1 VKPWNDKG
9 DFMVDKFRM
18 PGYLIYLIDH
28 AFHMKRNE
36 MLLKYGITSSQNK
49 VLRCLWEE
57 DGLSQSDILK
67 QLSVRAPS
75 LTKLVEQ
82 LEKKGMIDRKI
93 CAEDGRAKMVYLTE
107 SGRNLKGKSLEVVYY
122 LEDKLFEG
130 FKEDEKREAVGHLT
144 RMLEN
149 IKEGA

>member
-1 VKPWNDKG
+1 
-9 DFMVDKFRM
+9 MADKFKM
-18 PGYLIYLIDH
+18 PGYLICSIDH
-28 AFHMKRNE
+28 AFQMKRNE
-36 MLLKYGITSSQNK
+36 KLLKYGITSSQNK

-57 DGLSQSDILK
+57 DGLSQSDILR

-75 LTKLVEQ
+75 LTKLIEQ

-122 LEDKLFEG
+122 LEDKLFND
-130 FKEDEKREAVGHLT
+130 FDEDEKKNTIDYLT
-144 RMLEN
+144 RMFDN
-149 IKEGA
+149 IKDGV

>member
-1 VKPWNDKG
+1 
-9 DFMVDKFRM
+9 MVDKFTM

-57 DGLSQSDILK
+57 DGLYQSDIAK

-75 LTKLVEQ
+75 LTKLIEQ
-82 LEKKGMIDRKI
+82 LEKKGLIERKS
-93 CAEDGRAKMVYLTE
+93 CEKDGRVKSVYLTE
-107 SGRNLKGKSLEVVYY
+107 KGREIKEKSLEVVYY
-122 LEDKLFEG
+122 LEDVLLEG
-130 FKEDEKREAVGHLT
+130 FQENERKESVEYLT

-149 IKEGA
+149 IKKVS